1 MFEEI
6 QWGKLATYIIGIL
19 VAFSLIIAATVL
31 INRTVRPYEGESAS
45 ENEEKPQSALLSSS
59 AQGMRQENNA
69 STSNKPQS
77 EEIVKDQYEHVTKEL
92 ASQACTPS
100 EKFLMMFFSHA
111 EQETA
116 WDEQTKR
123 FVTEEAVSF
132 LEEQDSRLIRKQELA
147 VPPRLTNALKDEYP
161 RVAYCE
167 GASTL
172 TGWLVTMEQKT
183 PGDPWLVQNFQPR
196 EPELAFYPRRF
207 LEGSD
212 Q

>member
-31 INRTVRPYEGESAS
+31 INRTVHPHNDESPS
-45 ENEEKPQSALLSSS
+45 SNEEKPQSVLLPSS
-59 AQGMRQENNA
+59 AQHHHRENGT
-69 STSNKPQS
+69 STEDKPQS
-77 EEIVKDQYEHVTKEL
+77 EEIVKDQYEKVTKEL

-100 EKFLMMFFSHA
+100 EDFLKMFFSHA

-116 WDEQTKR
+116 WDEQAKQLMA
-123 FVTEEAVSF
+123 EDAVSV
-132 LEEQDSRLIRKQELA
+132 LEEQDTRLIRKQELTI
-147 VPPRLTNALKDEYP
+147 PPRLTNAIKDEYP

-172 TGWLVTMEQKT
+172 TGWLVTMKQNT
-183 PGDPWLVQNFQPR
+183 PADPWLVQNFQPR

-207 LEGSD
+207 LEGSE
-212 Q
+212 